1 VFFGN
6 LYHLNAEEEPENPDY
21 PKSPNFKAQ
30 FGPRGVLKCV
40 ATATDTPGDDPRF
53 GPWGKQKCE
62 DTGPLTKKRM
72 ETIDE
77 EFLKATTDFIDG
89 AVRDR
94 KPFFVWFNPTRMHIW
109 THLKPAS
116 QGKTG
121 LGIYPDGMVEHD
133 GQVGELLKKL
143 DDLGIADNTIV
154 VYTSDNGAEVFTW
167 PDGGTTPFKGEK
179 ATGWEGAFR
188 VPTLIRWP
196 GVIKPGQVINDICA
210 HEDLIPTF
218 AAAAGEPDLV
228 AKVTKGY
235 QANGKTFKVHLDGY
249 NLMPFLKGEVKE
261 SPRKEFIYWSDDGDL
276 MAFRYENWK
285 SSFFEQHTEISPKTP
300 VGVWQGQ
307 FTKLRLPNLY
317 NLRSDPFERGPT
329 SIYYG
334 DWMAHRAFIQVPM
347 QGFATQ
353 WLQSFKEFP
362 PRQKP
367 ASFNLDEVM
376 RKMSEQGGKD

>member
-1 VFFGN
+1 
-6 LYHLNAEEEPENPDY
+6 
-21 PKSPNFKAQ
+21 
-30 FGPRGVLKCV
+30 
-40 ATATDTPGDDPRF
+40 
-53 GPWGKQKCE
+53 
-62 DTGPLTKKRM
+62 M
-72 ETIDE
+72 
-77 EFLKATTDFIDG
+77 
-89 AVRDR
+89 
-94 KPFFVWFNPTRMHIW
+94 
-109 THLKPAS
+109 
-116 QGKTG
+116 
-121 LGIYPDGMVEHD
+121 
-133 GQVGELLKKL
+133 
-143 DDLGIADNTIV
+143 
-154 VYTSDNGAEVFTW
+154 
-167 PDGGTTPFKGEK
+167 
-179 ATGWEGAFR
+179 
-188 VPTLIRWP
+188 
-196 GVIKPGQVINDICA
+196 INDVCA

-228 AKVTKGY
+228 AKVMKGY

-276 MAFRYENWK
+276 MAIRYEKWK
-285 SSFFEQHTEISPKTP
+285 AAFFEQHTEISPKTP